1 MKAVHKFILATT
13 TAVLLAVPAHAEELV
28 LRGASYLPLETA
40 FGKPFRIFADHVNE
54 IGKGVLQI
62 SPMGP
67 EAMPATEQPNALRS
81 GLIDMAA
88 MPPGTYKSV
97 VPESNVQD
105 LSNLTLAEMRE
116 TGAYDALKDLTRQ
129 KLNAEIITTF
139 GETVP
144 HHLYLTREID
154 SAEDLKGLRVRG
166 QPIFGPFFTSLG
178 MSMIAVPVPETYTAL
193 ERGVVQGYGYPFWG
207 IQDFGWDKMT
217 KYRIDPGFYSGP
229 LNIMVN
235 SARYASLTDEQR
247 KILDDAVVWFEQEM
261 VRYAEE
267 QDKVNQAAQAAA
279 GIKAIDMGPEWRV
292 NAANLYWEELAKTNP
307 DTVPALRAK
316 LQK

>member
-1 MKAVHKFILATT
+1 MAI
-13 TAVLLAVPAHAEELV
+13 PAHAEELV
-28 LRGASYLPLETA
+28 LRGASYLSLESA
-40 FGKPFRIFADHVNE
+40 FGKPFKMFADHVNQ

-62 SPMGP
+62 NPMGP
-67 EAMPATEQPNALRS
+67 EAIPATEQPNALRS

-88 MPPGTYKSV
+88 MPPGTYKSI

-105 LSNLTLAEMRE
+105 LSNLTLAEMRK

-144 HHLYLTREID
+144 HHLYLTQEIK

-166 QPIFGPFFTSLG
+166 QPIFGPFFNSLG
-178 MSMIAVPVPETYTAL
+178 MSMMTVPVPETYTAL
-193 ERGVVQGYGYPFWG
+193 ERGVVQGYGFPFWG

-217 KYRIDPGFYSGP
+217 KYRIDPGFYSAP

-235 SARYASLTDEQR
+235 RERYASLTDAQR
-247 KILDDAVVWFEQEM
+247 KVLDDAVVWFEKEM
-261 VRYAEE
+261 VRYADE
-267 QDKVNQAAQAAA
+267 QDKVNRAAQDAA
-279 GIKAIDMGPEWRV
+279 GIKAIDMGPGWRV
-292 NAANLYWEELAKTNP
+292 NAANHYWEELAKTNP